1 MATYPQ
7 GVSTF
12 IPDYQPY
19 QPDFNFAANILQLKQ
34 TQYDQNW
41 QRLNNIYGQILN
53 APLTHDESVN
63 RRDNTL
69 KRIDF
74 DLKRITGLDLSLE
87 QNVQQA
93 TQLFRPFYEDKS
105 LMRDMV
111 FTKNVGFERALGEGK
126 RVSTDEKIYSQYWD
140 GGLRAIDYKVQE
152 FKETPYDQLTG
163 FGDVKYTP
171 YVNVEKEALDIAS
184 KLKLNIKRTTPQGD
198 WIITEKNGEPAI
210 PILQSVFYSVLGK
223 DPRVKEVY
231 ATRAYLERKDYVM
244 SNKDNPEFGGNAELT
259 EKKYLNNT
267 LSVLQN
273 QTELIRGSLLSEK
286 KVNDKMISKL
296 EQSLI
301 DGTDNSST
309 NETLQRYRDAN
320 DKLAEMIK
328 QNENDMSLITD
339 NVNRTLS
346 TTGGAKL
353 STDDINQ
360 LRSRVDAVT
369 ASTLLQVDLDA
380 AARSFA
386 YINYEQTVDPNPFA
400 VMKKKFLYDSS
411 LIRQRTDAQKEVA
424 YFKYLLD
431 FDKKEEETKINNG
444 THYKDPKTGEV
455 KPIPELNDVQ
465 SDPSAYSSTESADPR
480 AMLDRTNDLYTQTAN
495 NTKTYILKTIDEL
508 NKEGVLSDREL
519 YEILI
524 GPGSKKSG
532 LNFNMAPMMAWL
544 QANEK
549 KGAGSYEEDPAAYGA
564 LRQAGVYV
572 TKLELEAG
580 SPTVNLQNQIT
591 LENLAD
597 LSLIDLSPTQITG
610 ISKRLNTVIEKK
622 KDDPNIKNSS
632 TIAGL
637 VSSAHELEDYASV
650 KKAYRASKI
659 EWATE
664 VKDKLKADG
673 FNYAEFFFDKDLN
686 FVTSPEAFLENVAKW
701 NPDHVIKDDAITFG
715 GFMNTVMAA
724 ATAGAG
730 YSMAVASPSGP
741 GMVPAGV
748 AGFGAGAVAGGA
760 GYLGKGL
767 FSYIKNYFSD
777 GMSSYT
783 LLTPSYGG
791 WGEARTIEDEYNAMI
806 DMYGQFVENSLLS
819 SGVPASNHAVSD
831 KELGFLDRF
840 RNVTAGTVGRT
851 LDTYGLGYRE
861 KGTGYY
867 AGSGAS
873 IKIVPGLMTPTY
885 NHFLEIKKTI
895 RNITLDPS
903 GDNAYVALSGPN
915 TTKEDFGKDGVEGSI
930 ATNRFI
936 FNTII
941 RDVFNKAGEKGMPAF
956 NVSVT
961 PFAGYDASKASIT
974 FKLPE
979 DYLKQFAP
987 TKSITKI
994 EGLDEKAYQSILAN
1008 GITFITD
1015 ASKLQNLAMF
1025 RNSYKTPEQIR
1036 IEQAGDKGVTY
1047 TDPRYKDYSITYKT
1061 DMFNPGAYT
1070 VIKKYPVYN
1079 PTTNSM
1085 VIIDDVQNLKNMGT
1099 NIRQDRTQFF
1109 NEFAPQLEYSQ
1120 NNERRQYER
1129 K

>member
-1 MATYPQ
+1 
-7 GVSTF
+7 
-12 IPDYQPY
+12 
-19 QPDFNFAANILQLKQ
+19 
-34 TQYDQNW
+34 
-41 QRLNNIYGQILN
+41 
-53 APLTHDESVN
+53 
-63 RRDNTL
+63 
-69 KRIDF
+69 
-74 DLKRITGLDLSLE
+74 
-87 QNVQQA
+87 
-93 TQLFRPFYEDKS
+93 
-105 LMRDMV
+105 
-111 FTKNVGFERALGEGK
+111 
-126 RVSTDEKIYSQYWD
+126 
-140 GGLRAIDYKVQE
+140 
-152 FKETPYDQLTG
+152 
-163 FGDVKYTP
+163 
-171 YVNVEKEALDIAS
+171 
-184 KLKLNIKRTTPQGD
+184 
-198 WIITEKNGEPAI
+198 
-210 PILQSVFYSVLGK
+210 
-223 DPRVKEVY
+223 
-231 ATRAYLERKDYVM
+231 
-244 SNKDNPEFGGNAELT
+244 
-259 EKKYLNNT
+259 
-267 LSVLQN
+267 
-273 QTELIRGSLLSEK
+273 
-286 KVNDKMISKL
+286 
-296 EQSLI
+296 
-301 DGTDNSST
+301 
-309 NETLQRYRDAN
+309 
-320 DKLAEMIK
+320 
-328 QNENDMSLITD
+328 
-339 NVNRTLS
+339 
-346 TTGGAKL
+346 
-353 STDDINQ
+353 
-360 LRSRVDAVT
+360 
-369 ASTLLQVDLDA
+369 
-380 AARSFA
+380 
-386 YINYEQTVDPNPFA
+386 
-400 VMKKKFLYDSS
+400 
-411 LIRQRTDAQKEVA
+411 
-424 YFKYLLD
+424 
-431 FDKKEEETKINNG
+431 
-444 THYKDPKTGEV
+444 
-455 KPIPELNDVQ
+455 
-465 SDPSAYSSTESADPR
+465 
-480 AMLDRTNDLYTQTAN
+480 
-495 NTKTYILKTIDEL
+495 
-508 NKEGVLSDREL
+508 
-519 YEILI
+519 
-524 GPGSKKSG
+524 
-532 LNFNMAPMMAWL
+532 
-544 QANEK
+544 
-549 KGAGSYEEDPAAYGA
+549 
-564 LRQAGVYV
+564 
-572 TKLELEAG
+572 
-580 SPTVNLQNQIT
+580 
-591 LENLAD
+591 
-597 LSLIDLSPTQITG
+597 
-610 ISKRLNTVIEKK
+610 
-622 KDDPNIKNSS
+622 
-632 TIAGL
+632 
-637 VSSAHELEDYASV
+637 
-650 KKAYRASKI
+650 
-659 EWATE
+659 
-664 VKDKLKADG
+664 
-673 FNYAEFFFDKDLN
+673 
-686 FVTSPEAFLENVAKW
+686 
-701 NPDHVIKDDAITFG
+701 
-715 GFMNTVMAA
+715 
-724 ATAGAG
+724 
-730 YSMAVASPSGP
+730 
-741 GMVPAGV
+741 
-748 AGFGAGAVAGGA
+748 
-760 GYLGKGL
+760 
-767 FSYIKNYFSD
+767 
-777 GMSSYT
+777 MSSYT

>member
-267 LSVLQN
+267 LSMLQN

-328 QNENDMSLITD
+328 QNENDISLITD

-465 SDPSAYSSTESADPR
+465 SDPSAFSSTESADPR

-524 GPGSKKSG
+524 GTGSKKSG

-564 LRQAGVYV
+564 LVQAGVYT

-591 LENLAD
+591 LQNLAD
-597 LSLIDLSPTQITG
+597 LSLIDLSPTQIAG

-650 KKAYRASKI
+650 KKAYRAAKI

-715 GFMNTVMAA
+715 GFMNTVMAS

-748 AGFGAGAVAGGA
+748 AGFSGGAVAGGV
-760 GYLGKGL
+760 GYLGAGL

-791 WGEARTIEDEYNAMI
+791 WGQARTIEDEYNAMI
-806 DMYGQFVENSLLS
+806 DVYGQFVENSLLS
-819 SGVPASNHAVSD
+819 SGVPASNHEVSD
-831 KELGFLDRF
+831 KKLGFLDRF

-895 RNITLDPS
+895 RNITLDSS

-930 ATNRFI
+930 ATNSLI

-961 PFAGYDASKASIT
+961 PFAGMDASKASIT

-1015 ASKLQNLAMF
+1015 ATKLQNLAMF

-1061 DMFNPGAYT
+1061 DMFDPNAYT

>member
-597 LSLIDLSPTQITG
+597 LSLIDLSPTQIAG

-632 TIAGL
+632 TIGGL

-650 KKAYRASKI
+650 KKAYRAAKI

-741 GMVPAGV
+741 GMAPAGV

-1061 DMFNPGAYT
+1061 DMFNPNAYT

>member
-597 LSLIDLSPTQITG
+597 LSLIDLSPTQIAG

-632 TIAGL
+632 TIGGL

-650 KKAYRASKI
+650 KKAYRAAKI

-741 GMVPAGV
+741 GVVPAGV
-748 AGFGAGAVAGGA
+748 VGFGGGAVAGGA

-1025 RNSYKTPEQIR
+1025 RNSYKSPEQIR